1 MTRSKIEQRRIVIVA
16 SLILIISTATVGV
29 TVFTVMKSHAEDL
42 LRSNLQ
48 NVLQGNVTLA
58 QSEIRQSFE
67 KSATVATRPYL
78 IHQIAKID
86 TNAKDAHARN
96 ALLRGVISFLSTGLD
111 AIALY
116 DRHGRKIVQ
125 AGDFITQPELQIPIR
140 FAQDTQLLYK
150 HQYYLHVAI
159 NIVDEGRI
167 IGKVVTEE
175 PLPTLSKAFQGPLLQ
190 RDKTADL
197 ALCGQYTQNDR
208 MQCFPTTLNPH
219 VQSLMTTSDTGTP
232 LPMSHALAGKTGFV
246 IANDYRNREVVAAYA
261 PLGSLGLGMVL
272 KMDSRELYAPVWH
285 ELNHLVPLM
294 TLMFAGALL
303 ALHWLLAP
311 LVNQLV
317 RSERVAREANT
328 RLRDSENHVRLL
340 LENADEGIIS
350 IAADGIIELFNPAAE
365 RIFQYDRADVLGRNI
380 SILMPEPVAREHDR
394 YLARYLKD
402 GDPHVIGTVRVV
414 DAVRSNGEIFPIELR
429 ISEFTLNDER
439 KFIGIMHDIT
449 ERKAD
454 EARIVHLAHY
464 DALTDL
470 PNRRLM
476 QDRIQ
481 STIIRVQRS
490 QTPFAVMFIDLNRFK
505 EINDTLGHDAGDQ
518 LLKVVAQRL
527 TATLRAEDTVGRQG
541 GDEFIVLLANLG
553 ASNDAVHVA
562 EKIVEVLSETIEI
575 HGQIVTPSASVGI
588 AVYPQDGE
596 DVDSLLKHSD
606 EAMYL
611 AKQVGGGVYRFYS
624 RPPDMNSRTE

>member
-1 MTRSKIEQRRIVIVA
+1 MTRSKIEQRRIAIVA
-16 SLILIISTATVGV
+16 SLILIISAATVGV
-29 TVFTVMKSHAEDL
+29 TVFTVMKSHAEGL
-42 LRSNLQ
+42 LRINLQ
-48 NVLQGNVTLA
+48 NALQSNVELA

-86 TNAKDAHARN
+86 TDAKDAHARN
-96 ALLRGVISFLSTGLD
+96 ALLQGVASFLSTGLD

-116 DRHGRKIVQ
+116 DQHGRKIVQ
-125 AGDFITQPELQIPIR
+125 AGDFVAQPELQIPIR

-150 HQYYLHVAI
+150 HQYYLRAAI

-167 IGKVVTEE
+167 IGKVVTQD
-175 PLPTLSKAFQGPLLQ
+175 PLPTLSNAFHGTLIQ

-197 ALCGQYTQNDR
+197 ALCGLYARNR

-219 VQSLMTTSDTGTP
+219 VQTLATTSGTGTP

-246 IANDYRNREVVAAYA
+246 VANDYRNREVVAAYA

-285 ELNHLVPLM
+285 QLRHLVPLM
-294 TLMFAGALL
+294 ILMFAGALL

-317 RSERVAREANT
+317 RSERAAREANT

-365 RIFQYDRADVLGRNI
+365 RIFQYARADVLGRNI
-380 SILMPEPVAREHDR
+380 SILMTEPVAHEHDR

-429 ISEFTLNDER
+429 ISEFSLNDER

-449 ERKAD
+449 ERKAA

-470 PNRRLM
+470 PNRRLV

-481 STIIRVQRS
+481 STITRVQRS

-553 ASNDAVHVA
+553 ASNDSVHVA
-562 EKIVEVLSETIEI
+562 EKIIEVLSEPVEI

-624 RPPDMNSRTE
+624 RPPGMNSRTE